1 MGPIKKPRDV
11 ASEHTRRESQAKAA
25 AAQAEAEQA
34 QAEQAAAEA
43 KMAHEQAAAIASA
56 LQKDETQRQ
65 ADLHEV
71 AEEEAEAMPPVPW
84 ERPEHS

>member
-1 MGPIKKPRDV
+1 M
-11 ASEHTRRESQAKAA
+11 AKV
-25 AAQAEAEQA
+25 
-34 QAEQAAAEA
+34 
-43 KMAHEQAAAIASA
+43 AHEQAAAIASA